1 MSAHNTD
8 TVPLTYPS
16 EKNVSR
22 HGAIAVGSSVRLTL
36 KTEARLLGR
45 GVPKV
50 LVDALRAGGMVT
62 QIITG
67 TGKTWEWVSVR
78 IRLLA
83 PMDGANPYTTAAPDD
98 LEPM

>member
-1 MSAHNTD
+1 MSAHD
-8 TVPLTYPS
+8 IDILPLTYPS
-16 EKNVSR
+16 EKNVSK
-22 HGAIAVGSSVRLTL
+22 HGGIAVGSSVRLNL
-36 KTEARLLGR
+36 QTEARLLGR
-45 GVPKV
+45 GVDKV
-50 LVDALRAGGMVT
+50 LVDALRAGGVVT

-83 PMDGANPYTTAAPDD
+83 PMDGASPYSSASPEW